1 MITFIVPSIGRP
13 TLAETVQSINTQTSP
28 QWEAIIVFDGVKP
41 ITDIASS
48 PKIQILEITKK
59 GEGTNS
65 AGNVRNEG
73 MRNVNTD
80 WIAFVDDDDVI
91 SPDFVDTFQREII
104 DHPYVDVL
112 IFRMYQHKQRIILPK
127 LNTHKLIRDQ
137 VGISF
142 VIRTNIFKS
151 GFKFIPSPRED
162 FEYLDTLRNNG
173 YKLMISPYVR
183 YFVDGGVDT
192 DAHDK
197 VGNRV
202 FVGCYLTYAA
212 GLARTPMFVT
222 IRAVLLIVILFT
234 TFIVL
239 LILTLKQH
247 NYITST

>member
-13 TLAETVQSINTQTSP
+13 TLAETVQSINTQTNP
-28 QWEAIIVFDGVKP
+28 QWKAIIVFDGVKP
-41 ITDIASS
+41 TTDIIPSS
-48 PKIQILEITKK
+48 PKIQILEIEKQGQGK
-59 GEGTNS
+59 NS

-151 GFKFIPSPRED
+151 GFKFIPSSRED
-162 FEYLDTLRNNG
+162 FNYLDTLRNNG
-173 YKLMISPYVR
+173 FKLMISPYVR
-183 YFVDGGVDT
+183 YFVDGGVNAN
-192 DAHDK
+192 AHDK

-202 FVGCYLTYAA
+202 FVGCYPNYS
-212 GLARTPMFVT
+212 GRARTLMSVRVP
-222 IRAVLLIVILFT
+222 AVLLFVISFT
-234 TFIVL
+234 TFMVL
-239 LILTLKQH
+239 LILA
-247 NYITST
+247 